1 MRRTATAW
9 TLAGMLA
16 FTAVAAAQEE
26 KPAIPPPNS
35 MTLSAI
41 IATVESRAG
50 FQYVYSI
57 EWNEDGYYDVIYYT
71 DDKAK
76 VEMLLDPVT
85 GKAK

>member
-9 TLAGMLA
+9 TLAAMLA
-16 FTAVAAAQEE
+16 FTAVAAAQE
-26 KPAIPPPNS
+26 KPAIPPPNA

-41 IATVESRAG
+41 IATVEGRAG

>member
-16 FTAVAAAQEE
+16 FTAVAAAQE

-76 VEMLLDPVT
+76 VEMMLDPVT